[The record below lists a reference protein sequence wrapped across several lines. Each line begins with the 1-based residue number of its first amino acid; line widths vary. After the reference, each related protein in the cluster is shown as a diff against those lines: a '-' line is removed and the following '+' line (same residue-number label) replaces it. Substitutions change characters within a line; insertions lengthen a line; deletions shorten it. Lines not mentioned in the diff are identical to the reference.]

1 MQRGREGEDSFFHPD
16 DLLGGFQ
23 GFGSRRSMMPSLFGD
38 RDPLDDPFFTH
49 PFGSLFDSGMFGS
62 SDPANGKD
70 QINRAKGITIEE
82 LNSDDEVQNEE
93 DAGTGAEKDD
103 RQKHS
108 RSGIEPSVELPDDDD
123 ADDFV
128 ETKSKGVTSWND
140 CNKVEGAH
148 SDASKVSMQT
158 RRVTYGGVDG
168 AYYSSTRT
176 TRTGAD
182 GVVVEET
189 KEADRTTGQASHRIS
204 RGIHD
209 KGHSVTKKLNS
220 DGKVDTLQTLH
231 NLNEDELAGFEEAW
245 KGNVKGNFPGWEY
258 GFNMHG
264 NAGSSSRKQEK
275 DVWGGWALPSIEQPW
290 KAEGTEPNSE
300 ARSNSSAGRT
310 KKVVRINIE

>member
-23 GFGSRRSMMPSLFGD
+23 GFGSRRSMKPSLFGD
-38 RDPLDDPFFTH
+38 RDPFDDPFFTR

-62 SDPANGKD
+62 SDPANDKD
-70 QINRAKGITIEE
+70 QISRAKGITIEE
-82 LNSDDEVQNEE
+82 LNSDDEGQNEE

-103 RQKHS
+103 QQKHS

-123 ADDFV
+123 DDAD

-140 CNKVEGAH
+140 HNKVEGAH
-148 SDASKVSMQT
+148 SHASKVSMET

-176 TRTGAD
+176 TRTGGD

-245 KGNVKGNFPGWEY
+245 KGNVKGHLPGWEH
-258 GFNMHG
+258 GFHMHG

-275 DVWGGWALPSIEQPW
+275 DIWGGWALPSMEQPW
-290 KAEGTEPNSE
+290 KAEGMGSNNE